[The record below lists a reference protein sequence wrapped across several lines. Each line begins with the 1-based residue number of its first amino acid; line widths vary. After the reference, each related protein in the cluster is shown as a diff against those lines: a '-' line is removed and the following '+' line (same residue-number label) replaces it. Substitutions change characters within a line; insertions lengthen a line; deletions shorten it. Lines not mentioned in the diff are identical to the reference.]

1 MSNQQT
7 AAVIEPEADFLTEEM
22 DAGPPSDDHPM
33 ALLLEEFDDSYVNQ
47 PQTGDIRHGVVVD
60 KRAGELLID
69 IGYKSEGIVTGR
81 EVDRLE
87 GDFKDMTIGDEV
99 PVYVMRE
106 DRDGNLLLSISRA
119 RAESDWK
126 HAEEL
131 LESQEMFTGSVSGFN
146 RGGVIV
152 KIGQVRGF
160 VPASQLSSESQSQQL
175 TDGEPDNRWMKLMDA
190 ELRMKVIDLDRRRNR
205 LILSERVAIREW
217 RREQKEKLLQTLEE
231 NTVCEGVV
239 SSLADFGAFVNL
251 GGADGL
257 IHLSELSWGR
267 INHPKEVVSIGE
279 KIKVMILNVDR
290 ERKRIGLSLRRL
302 LPEPWETVPDRYE
315 VGQIVRGLVTKL
327 VHFGAFARLDG
338 DTIEGLIHISELTE
352 RRIAH
357 PSEVVS
363 EGQEID
369 LRIIRIDTDKRRMGL
384 SLKQVAPEEES
395 VEFDWEPV
403 PLEENNAG
411 DRNTASTDNTRQPQ
425 PPSLAPKPPCE
436 AGRTRRRFR
445 RRTKPNPLRNRRQS
459 KRSPDSRPPHNLTR
473 GRPLPPLDRPP
484 VIKRVGHCVRHVFY
498 ELTKYARR
506 RYNIFS
512 QLMHV
517 WCATTTS
524 PVPAP
529 GIPVL
534 SNGSPAPERPTAP

>member
-7 AAVIEPEADFLTEEM
+7 EAVMDQTPDFLKEDM
-22 DAGPPSDDHPM
+22 DPGLPMDEHPM

-47 PQTGDIRHGVVVD
+47 PQTGDIRHGIVVD
-60 KRAGELLID
+60 KRSGELLID

-81 EVDRLE
+81 EVDRME
-87 GDFKDMTIGDEV
+87 DEFRDMTIGDEV

-126 HAEEL
+126 LAEEL
-131 LESQEMFTGSVSGFN
+131 LESQDMFTGSVSGFN

-160 VPASQLSSESQSQQL
+160 VPASQLSSESQAQQI
-175 TDGEPDNRWMKLMDA
+175 TEGEPDNRWMQLMDS

-217 RREQKEKLLQTLEE
+217 RREQKEKLLESLEE
-231 NTVCEGVV
+231 KSVCEGVV

-267 INHPKEVVSIGE
+267 ISHPKEVVSIGE
-279 KIKVMILNVDR
+279 KIKVMVLNVDR

-302 LPEPWETVPDRYE
+302 LPEPWDTVPDRYE
-315 VGQIVRGLVTKL
+315 VGQIVRGVVTKL
-327 VHFGAFARLDG
+327 VHFGAFARLNE

-352 RRIAH
+352 RRINH
-357 PSEVVS
+357 PSEVVT
-363 EGQEID
+363 EGQEIE

-384 SLKQVAPEEES
+384 SLKQVSPEEEEES
-395 VEFDWEPV
+395 VEFDWEPA
-403 PLEENNAG
+403 PLEKNTEKPANEAVTAEAADTANDADTAISDG
-411 DRNTASTDNTRQPQ
+411 AATQTESDDEQTAS
-425 PPSLAPKPPCE
+425 SEESKIVE
-436 AGRTRRRFR
+436 A
-445 RRTKPNPLRNRRQS
+445 
-459 KRSPDSRPPHNLTR
+459 
-473 GRPLPPLDRPP
+473 
-484 VIKRVGHCVRHVFY
+484 VI
-498 ELTKYARR
+498 
-506 RYNIFS
+506 
-512 QLMHV
+512 
-517 WCATTTS
+517 
-524 PVPAP
+524 
-529 GIPVL
+529 
-534 SNGSPAPERPTAP
+534 

>member
-1 MSNQQT
+1 MSNQQ
-7 AAVIEPEADFLTEEM
+7 AVAIMEPIVDFLSDG
-22 DAGPPSDDHPM
+22 DARPSMDDHPM

-47 PQTGDIRHGVVVD
+47 PQTGDIRYGVVVD
-60 KRAGELLID
+60 KRAGELLVD

-87 GDFKDMTIGDEV
+87 DEFREMTIGDEV

-119 RAESDWK
+119 RAEGDWK

-131 LESQEMFTGSVSGFN
+131 LESQDIFTGSVSGFN

-160 VPASQLSSESQSQQL
+160 VPASQLSSESQAMQI
-175 TDGEPDNRWMKLMDA
+175 TEGEPDNRWMQLMDT

-217 RREQKEKLLQTLEE
+217 RREQKEKLLESLEE
-231 NTVCEGVV
+231 SSVCDGVV

-267 INHPKEVVSIGE
+267 ISHPNEVVSIGQ
-279 KIKVMILNVDR
+279 KIKVMVLNVDR

-315 VGQIVRGLVTKL
+315 VGQIVRGVVTKL
-327 VHFGAFARLDG
+327 VHFGAFARLEA

-352 RRIAH
+352 KRINH
-357 PSEVVS
+357 PSEVVT
-363 EGQEID
+363 EGQELG

-384 SLKQVAPEEES
+384 SLKQAAPEEES

-403 PLEENNAG
+403 PLEENGAG
-411 DRNTASTDNTRQPQ
+411 DDAVTAESADEGVQAQ
-425 PPSLAPKPPCE
+425 AESDGE
-436 AGRTRRRFR
+436 AEAE
-445 RRTKPNPLRNRRQS
+445 Q
-459 KRSPDSRPPHNLTR
+459 D
-473 GRPLPPLDRPP
+473 
-484 VIKRVGHCVRHVFY
+484 
-498 ELTKYARR
+498 
-506 RYNIFS
+506 
-512 QLMHV
+512 
-517 WCATTTS
+517 
-524 PVPAP
+524 
-529 GIPVL
+529 
-534 SNGSPAPERPTAP
+534 PAPEDTEYVQAVI

>member
-7 AAVIEPEADFLTEEM
+7 AAVLEPEADFLTEEM

-69 IGYKSEGIVTGR
+69 IGYKSEGLVTGR

-131 LESQEMFTGSVSGFN
+131 LQSQEMFTGSVSGFN

-217 RREQKEKLLQTLEE
+217 RREQKERLLKTLEE

-357 PSEVVS
+357 PSEILS

-403 PLEENNAG
+403 PLEENDVG
-411 DRNTASTDNTRQPQ
+411 DRNAASTDNT
-425 PPSLAPKPPCE
+425 
-436 AGRTRRRFR
+436 
-445 RRTKPNPLRNRRQS
+445 
-459 KRSPDSRPPHNLTR
+459 
-473 GRPLPPLDRPP
+473 
-484 VIKRVGHCVRHVFY
+484 
-498 ELTKYARR
+498 
-506 RYNIFS
+506 
-512 QLMHV
+512 
-517 WCATTTS
+517 AT
-524 PVPAP
+524 PAAQA
-529 GIPVL
+529 
-534 SNGSPAPERPTAP
+534 APEQQAEPDVQAHAEPDDDSAAEPTETSQEPEAVKALA

>member
-1 MSNQQT
+1 MSNHHA
-7 AAVIEPEADFLTEEM
+7 AAVMEAQPDFLTEEI
-22 DAGPPSDDHPM
+22 DAGPPQDDHPM

-47 PQTGDIRHGVVVD
+47 PQQGDIRHGVVVD

-87 GDFKDMTIGDEV
+87 GDFKEMTIGDEV

-131 LESQEMFTGSVSGFN
+131 LESQDMFTGSVSGFN

-160 VPASQLSSESQSQQL
+160 VPASQLSSESQARQL
-175 TDGEPDNRWMKLMDA
+175 TEGEPDNRWMKLMDA

-217 RREQKEKLLQTLEE
+217 RREQKERLLESLEE
-231 NTVCEGVV
+231 STVCEGVV

-267 INHPKEVVSIGE
+267 ISHPKEVVSIGE
-279 KIKVMILNVDR
+279 KIQVMVLNVDR

-315 VGQIVRGLVTKL
+315 VGQIVRGVVTKL
-327 VHFGAFARLDG
+327 VHFGAFARLEG

-352 RRIAH
+352 RRITH
-357 PSEVVS
+357 PSEVVT
-363 EGQEID
+363 EDQGLE

-403 PLEENNAG
+403 PLEENRSDAE
-411 DRNTASTDNTRQPQ
+411 NTA
-425 PPSLAPKPPCE
+425 E
-436 AGRTRRRFR
+436 AAAVEA
-445 RRTKPNPLRNRRQS
+445 QAES
-459 KRSPDSRPPHNLTR
+459 DSEAASEQADPT
-473 GRPLPPLDRPP
+473 
-484 VIKRVGHCVRHVFY
+484 
-498 ELTKYARR
+498 E
-506 RYNIFS
+506 
-512 QLMHV
+512 
-517 WCATTTS
+517 
-524 PVPAP
+524 
-529 GIPVL
+529 
-534 SNGSPAPERPTAP
+534 APEVAKVVA

>member
-1 MSNQQT
+1 MSTQQ
-7 AAVIEPEADFLTEEM
+7 AVAVMGPSADFLADEETVQNL
-22 DAGPPSDDHPM
+22 DDHPM
-33 ALLLEEFDDSYVNQ
+33 TQLLEEFDESYVNQ

-60 KRAGELLID
+60 KRAGELLVD
-69 IGYKSEGIVTGR
+69 IGYKSEGIVAGR

-87 GDFKDMTIGDEV
+87 DEFKEMTIGDEV

-131 LESQEMFTGSVSGFN
+131 LESQDIFSGPVSGFN

-160 VPASQLSSESQSQQL
+160 VPASQLSSESQAMQISE
-175 TDGEPDNRWMKLMDA
+175 GEPDNRWMQLMDT

-217 RREQKEKLLQTLEE
+217 RREQKEKLLESLEE

-257 IHLSELSWGR
+257 VHLSELSWGR
-267 INHPKEVVSIGE
+267 ISHPSEVVTIGE
-279 KIKVMILNVDR
+279 KIKVMVLNVDR

-315 VGQIVRGLVTKL
+315 VGQVVRGTVTKL
-327 VHFGAFARLDG
+327 VHFGAFARLED
-338 DTIEGLIHISELTE
+338 DSIEGLIHISELTE
-352 RRIAH
+352 RRINH
-357 PSEVVS
+357 PSEVVA
-363 EGQEID
+363 EKQELE
-369 LRIIRIDTDKRRMGL
+369 LRIIRIDTQKRRMGL

-395 VEFDWEPV
+395 AEFDWEPV
-403 PLEENNAG
+403 PLEENETNDESRAA
-411 DRNTASTDNTRQPQ
+411 TAET
-425 PPSLAPKPPCE
+425 E
-436 AGRTRRRFR
+436 A
-445 RRTKPNPLRNRRQS
+445 
-459 KRSPDSRPPHNLTR
+459 
-473 GRPLPPLDRPP
+473 
-484 VIKRVGHCVRHVFY
+484 
-498 ELTKYARR
+498 
-506 RYNIFS
+506 
-512 QLMHV
+512 
-517 WCATTTS
+517 
-524 PVPAP
+524 AP
-529 GIPVL
+529 GQN
-534 SNGSPAPERPTAP
+534 SEDPEYVEAVI

>member
-1 MSNQQT
+1 MEAQ
-7 AAVIEPEADFLTEEM
+7 ADFLTEEI
-22 DAGPPSDDHPM
+22 DAGPPQDDHPM
-33 ALLLEEFDDSYVNQ
+33 ALLLQESDDSFVNQ
-47 PQTGDIRHGVVVD
+47 PQQGDIRHGVVVD

-87 GDFKDMTIGDEV
+87 GDFKAMTIGDEV

-131 LESQEMFTGSVSGFN
+131 LETQDMFTGSVSGFN

-175 TDGEPDNRWMKLMDA
+175 TEGEPDNRWMKLMDA

-217 RREQKEKLLQTLEE
+217 RREQKEKLLESLEE
-231 NTVCEGVV
+231 STVCEGVV

-257 IHLSELSWGR
+257 VHLSELSWGR
-267 INHPKEVVSIGE
+267 ISHPKEVVSIGE
-279 KIKVMILNVDR
+279 KIQVMVLNVDR

-315 VGQIVRGLVTKL
+315 VGQIVRGVVTKL

-352 RRIAH
+352 RRITH
-357 PSEVVS
+357 PSEVVT
-363 EGQEID
+363 EGQGLE

-384 SLKQVAPEEES
+384 SLKQVAPEEEA

-403 PLEENNAG
+403 PLEENEANAG
-411 DRNTASTDNTRQPQ
+411 STVEAAAEVSAEAASEQTD
-425 PPSLAPKPPCE
+425 
-436 AGRTRRRFR
+436 
-445 RRTKPNPLRNRRQS
+445 
-459 KRSPDSRPPHNLTR
+459 
-473 GRPLPPLDRPP
+473 
-484 VIKRVGHCVRHVFY
+484 
-498 ELTKYARR
+498 
-506 RYNIFS
+506 
-512 QLMHV
+512 
-517 WCATTTS
+517 
-524 PVPAP
+524 PAE
-529 GIPVL
+529 
-534 SNGSPAPERPTAP
+534 APEAAKVAV

>member
-1 MSNQQT
+1 MSNQQEV
-7 AAVIEPEADFLTEEM
+7 AVMEPVVDFLSDA
-22 DAGPPSDDHPM
+22 DAGPSMDDHPM
-33 ALLLEEFDDSYVNQ
+33 AQLLEEFDDSYVNQ

-60 KRAGELLID
+60 KRAGELLVD

-87 GDFKDMTIGDEV
+87 DEVREMTIGDEV

-106 DRDGNLLLSISRA
+106 DREGNLLLSISRA

-131 LESQEMFTGSVSGFN
+131 LESQDMFTGSVSGFN

-160 VPASQLSSESQSQQL
+160 VPASQLSSESQSLQI
-175 TDGEPDNRWMKLMDA
+175 TEGEPDNRWMKLMDA

-217 RREQKEKLLQTLEE
+217 RREQKEKLLESLEE
-231 NTVCEGVV
+231 NSVCEGTV

-267 INHPKEVVSIGE
+267 ISHPSEVVSIGQ
-279 KIKVMILNVDR
+279 KIKVMVLNVER

-315 VGQIVRGLVTKL
+315 VGQIVRGLVTKI
-327 VHFGAFARLDG
+327 VHFGAFARLED
-338 DTIEGLIHISELTE
+338 DSIEGLIHISELTE
-352 RRIAH
+352 KRINH

-363 EGQEID
+363 EGQEIE
-369 LRIIRIDTDKRRMGL
+369 LRIIRIDTEKRRMGL
-384 SLKQVAPEEES
+384 SLKQVAPEEEP
-395 VEFDWEPV
+395 VEFDWEPG
-403 PLEENNAG
+403 PLEENKKSAASDNAATAAKAEKVAQAQAG
-411 DRNTASTDNTRQPQ
+411 SDSEAAAERN
-425 PPSLAPKPPCE
+425 
-436 AGRTRRRFR
+436 
-445 RRTKPNPLRNRRQS
+445 
-459 KRSPDSRPPHNLTR
+459 
-473 GRPLPPLDRPP
+473 
-484 VIKRVGHCVRHVFY
+484 
-498 ELTKYARR
+498 
-506 RYNIFS
+506 
-512 QLMHV
+512 
-517 WCATTTS
+517 
-524 PVPAP
+524 
-529 GIPVL
+529 
-534 SNGSPAPERPTAP
+534 PAPEDSEYVQAVI

>member
-1 MSNQQT
+1 M
-7 AAVIEPEADFLTEEM
+7 EPHADFLQEDLDE
-22 DAGPPSDDHPM
+22 APPSDDHPM
-33 ALLLEEFDDSYVNQ
+33 ALLLQEFDDSYVNQ

-87 GDFKDMTIGDEV
+87 GEFREMSVGDEV

-106 DRDGNLLLSISRA
+106 DRDGNLLLSITRA

-160 VPASQLSSESQSQQL
+160 VPASQLSSESQAQQS
-175 TDGEPDNRWMKLMDA
+175 TEAEPDNRWMKLMDA

-217 RREQKEKLLQTLEE
+217 RREQKERLLKTLEE
-231 NTVCEGVV
+231 NSVCEGVV

-267 INHPKEVVSIGE
+267 INHPSEVVSIGE
-279 KIKVMILNVDR
+279 KLQVMVLNVDR
-290 ERKRIGLSLRRL
+290 DRKRIGLSLRRL

-315 VGQIVRGLVTKL
+315 VGQIVRGLITKL
-327 VHFGAFARLDG
+327 VHFGAFARLEG
-338 DTIEGLIHISELTE
+338 DSIEGLIHISELAE
-352 RRIAH
+352 HRITH

-363 EGQEID
+363 EGQELE
-369 LRIIRIDTDKRRMGL
+369 LRIIRIDTERRRMGL

-395 VEFDWEPV
+395 VEFDWEPA
-403 PLEENNAG
+403 PLEENADRAPGASNETSAPAAEITENGAAQIEATTENAQ
-411 DRNTASTDNTRQPQ
+411 N
-425 PPSLAPKPPCE
+425 AP
-436 AGRTRRRFR
+436 
-445 RRTKPNPLRNRRQS
+445 
-459 KRSPDSRPPHNLTR
+459 SPDSAADEQTEPP
-473 GRPLPPLDRPP
+473 G
-484 VIKRVGHCVRHVFY
+484 
-498 ELTKYARR
+498 
-506 RYNIFS
+506 
-512 QLMHV
+512 
-517 WCATTTS
+517 
-524 PVPAP
+524 
-529 GIPVL
+529 
-534 SNGSPAPERPTAP
+534 APEVVEAVM

>member
-1 MSNQQT
+1 
-7 AAVIEPEADFLTEEM
+7 
-22 DAGPPSDDHPM
+22 M

-47 PQTGDIRHGVVVD
+47 PQTGDIRYGVVVD

-87 GDFKDMTIGDEV
+87 GEFREMAIGDEV

-126 HAEEL
+126 QAEEL
-131 LESQEMFTGSVSGFN
+131 LETQDIFTGSVSGFN

-160 VPASQLSSESQSQQL
+160 VPASQLSSESQAMQL
-175 TDGEPDNRWMKLMDA
+175 TEGEPDNRWMKLMDT

-217 RREQKEKLLQTLEE
+217 RREQKEKLLESLEE
-231 NTVCEGVV
+231 KSVCEGVV

-267 INHPKEVVSIGE
+267 ISHPSEVVSIGQT
-279 KIKVMILNVDR
+279 IKVMVLNVDR

-302 LPEPWETVPDRYE
+302 LPEPWEAVPDRYE
-315 VGQIVRGLVTKL
+315 VGQVVHGLVTKL
-327 VHFGAFARLDG
+327 VHFGAFARLDK

-352 RRIAH
+352 RRITH
-357 PSEVVS
+357 PSEVVT
-363 EGQEID
+363 EGQELD

-384 SLKQVAPEEES
+384 SLKQVSPEEES

-403 PLEENNAG
+403 PMEEKAKNSA
-411 DRNTASTDNTRQPQ
+411 NTENSADTENSATNDAAAAQQADVAVQAQAESDDEASNEPTESPEE
-425 PPSLAPKPPCE
+425 PEIVE
-436 AGRTRRRFR
+436 A
-445 RRTKPNPLRNRRQS
+445 
-459 KRSPDSRPPHNLTR
+459 
-473 GRPLPPLDRPP
+473 
-484 VIKRVGHCVRHVFY
+484 V
-498 ELTKYARR
+498 
-506 RYNIFS
+506 
-512 QLMHV
+512 M
-517 WCATTTS
+517 
-524 PVPAP
+524 
-529 GIPVL
+529 
-534 SNGSPAPERPTAP
+534 

>member
-7 AAVIEPEADFLTEEM
+7 ATAMETEADFLTEEV
-22 DAGPPSDDHPM
+22 DAGPPKDDHPM

-87 GDFKDMTIGDEV
+87 GDFKDMTVGDEV

-126 HAEEL
+126 RAEEL
-131 LESQEMFTGSVSGFN
+131 LESQDMFTGSVSGFN

-175 TDGEPDNRWMKLMDA
+175 TEGEPDNRWMKLMDA

-217 RREQKEKLLQTLEE
+217 RREQKEKLLETLEE
-231 NTVCEGVV
+231 NSVCEGVV

-267 INHPKEVVSIGE
+267 ISHPKEVVSIGE
-279 KIKVMILNVDR
+279 KIKVMVLNVDR

-315 VGQIVRGLVTKL
+315 VGQIVRGAVTKL
-327 VHFGAFARLDG
+327 VHFGAFARLEG

-403 PLEENNAG
+403 PLEENEAGTQNAAAT
-411 DRNTASTDNTRQPQ
+411 DASSDASSDVVPEPQAGVDVQPQ
-425 PPSLAPKPPCE
+425 AELDDEAASEQTEPSEEPE
-436 AGRTRRRFR
+436 AER
-445 RRTKPNPLRNRRQS
+445 
-459 KRSPDSRPPHNLTR
+459 
-473 GRPLPPLDRPP
+473 
-484 VIKRVGHCVRHVFY
+484 VI
-498 ELTKYARR
+498 A
-506 RYNIFS
+506 
-512 QLMHV
+512 
-517 WCATTTS
+517 
-524 PVPAP
+524 
-529 GIPVL
+529 
-534 SNGSPAPERPTAP
+534 

>member
-1 MSNQQT
+1 MSNHHA
-7 AAVIEPEADFLTEEM
+7 AAVMEAQADFLTEEI
-22 DAGPPSDDHPM
+22 DVGPPQDDHPM
-33 ALLLEEFDDSYVNQ
+33 ALLLQEADDSFVNQ

-87 GDFKDMTIGDEV
+87 GDFKEMTIGDEV

-131 LESQEMFTGSVSGFN
+131 LESQDMFTGSVSGFN

-160 VPASQLSSESQSQQL
+160 VPASQLSSESQSQQI
-175 TDGEPDNRWMKLMDA
+175 TEGEPENRWMKLMDA

-217 RREQKEKLLQTLEE
+217 RREQKEKLLETLEE

-257 IHLSELSWGR
+257 VHLSELSWGR
-267 INHPKEVVSIGE
+267 ISHPKEVVSIGE
-279 KIKVMILNVDR
+279 KIQVMVLNVDR

-315 VGQIVRGLVTKL
+315 VGQIVKGVVTKL

-338 DTIEGLIHISELTE
+338 DTIEGLVHISELTE
-352 RRIAH
+352 RRITH
-357 PSEVVS
+357 PSEVVT
-363 EGQEID
+363 EGQGLE

-384 SLKQVAPEEES
+384 SLKQVEPEEEA

-403 PLEENNAG
+403 PLEENGANAENAAEAAAPVEARAES
-411 DRNTASTDNTRQPQ
+411 DSEQTDPAEAPQ
-425 PPSLAPKPPCE
+425 A
-436 AGRTRRRFR
+436 A
-445 RRTKPNPLRNRRQS
+445 
-459 KRSPDSRPPHNLTR
+459 
-473 GRPLPPLDRPP
+473 
-484 VIKRVGHCVRHVFY
+484 RVV
-498 ELTKYARR
+498 A
-506 RYNIFS
+506 
-512 QLMHV
+512 
-517 WCATTTS
+517 
-524 PVPAP
+524 
-529 GIPVL
+529 
-534 SNGSPAPERPTAP
+534 

>member
-1 MSNQQT
+1 MSNHQ
-7 AAVIEPEADFLTEEM
+7 AVAVTEPIPDFLLEI
-22 DAGPPSDDHPM
+22 DAGPNMDDHPM
-33 ALLLEEFDDSYVNQ
+33 AQLLEEFDDSYVNQ
-47 PQTGDIRHGVVVD
+47 PQTGDIRYGVVVD

-81 EVDRLE
+81 EVDRME
-87 GDFKDMTIGDEV
+87 DEFKEMAIGDEV

-119 RAESDWK
+119 RAENDWK

-131 LESQEMFTGSVSGFN
+131 LESQDMFTGSVSGFN

-160 VPASQLSSESQSQQL
+160 VPASQLSSESQSSQL
-175 TDGEPDNRWMKLMDA
+175 TAGEPDNRWMQLMDA
-190 ELRMKVIDLDRRRNR
+190 ELRIKVIDLDRRRNR

-217 RREQKEKLLQTLEE
+217 RREQKEILLKSLEE
-231 NTVCEGVV
+231 NSVCEGVV

-267 INHPKEVVSIGE
+267 ISHPNEVVSIGQ
-279 KIKVMILNVDR
+279 KLQVMVLNVDQ

-315 VGQIVRGLVTKL
+315 VGQVVRGLVTKL
-327 VHFGAFARLDG
+327 VHFGAFARLEG

-352 RRIAH
+352 KRINH

-363 EGQEID
+363 EGQELE
-369 LRIIRIDTDKRRMGL
+369 LRIIRIDTGKRRMGL
-384 SLKQVAPEEES
+384 SLKQVAPEEEE

-403 PLEENNAG
+403 PLEENGAS
-411 DRNTASTDNTRQPQ
+411 DDAVTAESDVATAETDADA
-425 PPSLAPKPPCE
+425 APAQAESDGKDE
-436 AGRTRRRFR
+436 DDQ
-445 RRTKPNPLRNRRQS
+445 NQ
-459 KRSPDSRPPHNLTR
+459 
-473 GRPLPPLDRPP
+473 
-484 VIKRVGHCVRHVFY
+484 
-498 ELTKYARR
+498 
-506 RYNIFS
+506 
-512 QLMHV
+512 
-517 WCATTTS
+517 
-524 PVPAP
+524 
-529 GIPVL
+529 
-534 SNGSPAPERPTAP
+534 APEDSEYVKAVI

>member
-1 MSNQQT
+1 MDPT
-7 AAVIEPEADFLTEEM
+7 ADFLSEEL
-22 DAGPPSDDHPM
+22 DEGPPMEDHPM
-33 ALLLEEFDDSYVNQ
+33 ALLLQEFDDSYVNQ

-87 GDFKDMTIGDEV
+87 GDFRDMTIGDEV

-131 LESQEMFTGSVSGFN
+131 LESQDMFTGSVSGFN

-160 VPASQLSSESQSQQL
+160 VPASQLSSESQSQQI
-175 TDGEPDNRWMKLMDA
+175 TEGEPDNRWMKLMDT

-217 RREQKEKLLQTLEE
+217 RREQKEKLLESLEE
-231 NTVCEGVV
+231 KSVCEGVV

-267 INHPKEVVSIGE
+267 ISHPSEVVSIGE
-279 KIKVMILNVDR
+279 KIQVMVLNVDR

-302 LPEPWETVPDRYE
+302 LPEPWETVPDRYT
-315 VGQIVRGLVTKL
+315 VGQVVRGIVTKL
-327 VHFGAFARLDG
+327 VHFGAFARLDT

-352 RRIAH
+352 RRITH

-363 EGQEID
+363 EGQELD

-384 SLKQVAPEEES
+384 SLKQVIPEEEES

-403 PLEENNAG
+403 PLEEN
-411 DRNTASTDNTRQPQ
+411 TASTEDTTNNEAPADQQAQAEPDNVAVQ
-425 PPSLAPKPPCE
+425 AE
-436 AGRTRRRFR
+436 AG
-445 RRTKPNPLRNRRQS
+445 S
-459 KRSPDSRPPHNLTR
+459 DDEHSA
-473 GRPLPPLDRPP
+473 
-484 VIKRVGHCVRHVFY
+484 
-498 ELTKYARR
+498 E
-506 RYNIFS
+506 
-512 QLMHV
+512 
-517 WCATTTS
+517 
-524 PVPAP
+524 
-529 GIPVL
+529 
-534 SNGSPAPERPTAP
+534 APEAPEEPKVVEAVI

>member
-1 MSNQQT
+1 MSNHHA
-7 AAVIEPEADFLTEEM
+7 AAVMEAQADFLTEEI
-22 DAGPPSDDHPM
+22 DAGPPQDDHPM
-33 ALLLEEFDDSYVNQ
+33 ALLLQESDDSFVNQ
-47 PQTGDIRHGVVVD
+47 PQQGDIRHGVVVD
-60 KRAGELLID
+60 KRTGELLID

-87 GDFKDMTIGDEV
+87 GDFKAMTIGDEV

-131 LESQEMFTGSVSGFN
+131 LETQDMFTGSVSGFN

-175 TDGEPDNRWMKLMDA
+175 TEGEPDNRWMKLMDA

-217 RREQKEKLLQTLEE
+217 RREQKEKLLESLEE
-231 NTVCEGVV
+231 STVCEGVV

-257 IHLSELSWGR
+257 VHLSELSWGR
-267 INHPKEVVSIGE
+267 ISHPKEVVSIGE
-279 KIKVMILNVDR
+279 KIQVMVLNVDR

-315 VGQIVRGLVTKL
+315 VGQIVRGVVTKL

-352 RRIAH
+352 RRITH
-357 PSEVVS
+357 PSEVVT
-363 EGQEID
+363 EGQGLE

-384 SLKQVAPEEES
+384 SLKQVAPEEEA

-403 PLEENNAG
+403 PLEENEANAG
-411 DRNTASTDNTRQPQ
+411 STVEAAAEVSAEAASEQTD
-425 PPSLAPKPPCE
+425 
-436 AGRTRRRFR
+436 
-445 RRTKPNPLRNRRQS
+445 
-459 KRSPDSRPPHNLTR
+459 
-473 GRPLPPLDRPP
+473 
-484 VIKRVGHCVRHVFY
+484 
-498 ELTKYARR
+498 
-506 RYNIFS
+506 
-512 QLMHV
+512 
-517 WCATTTS
+517 
-524 PVPAP
+524 PAE
-529 GIPVL
+529 
-534 SNGSPAPERPTAP
+534 APEAAKVAV

>member
-1 MSNQQT
+1 MSNQQ
-7 AAVIEPEADFLTEEM
+7 AVAVMDPTPDFLSEDM
-22 DAGPPSDDHPM
+22 DAGPPMDDHPM
-33 ALLLEEFDDSYVNQ
+33 ALLLQEFDDSYVNQ

-87 GDFKDMTIGDEV
+87 GDFRDMTIGDEV

-126 HAEEL
+126 LAEEL
-131 LESQEMFTGSVSGFN
+131 LESQNMFTGSVSGFN

-160 VPASQLSSESQSQQL
+160 VPASQLSSESQSQQI
-175 TDGEPDNRWMKLMDA
+175 TEGEPDNRWMKLMDT

-217 RREQKEKLLQTLEE
+217 RREQKEKLLESLEE
-231 NTVCEGVV
+231 KSVCDGVV

-267 INHPKEVVSIGE
+267 ISHPSEVVSIGE
-279 KIKVMILNVDR
+279 KIQVMVLNVDR

-302 LPEPWETVPDRYE
+302 LPEPWETVPDRYQ
-315 VGQIVRGLVTKL
+315 VGQVVRGVVTKL
-327 VHFGAFARLDG
+327 VHFGAFARLDS

-352 RRIAH
+352 RRITH
-357 PSEVVS
+357 PSEVVT
-363 EGQEID
+363 ERQELD

-384 SLKQVAPEEES
+384 SLKQVLPEEES

-403 PLEENNAG
+403 PLEENTE
-411 DRNTASTDNTRQPQ
+411 NTENSTSNEAAPAQQDDAQPAEAESDEVAVQAEANTQEPEVV
-425 PPSLAPKPPCE
+425 E
-436 AGRTRRRFR
+436 A
-445 RRTKPNPLRNRRQS
+445 
-459 KRSPDSRPPHNLTR
+459 
-473 GRPLPPLDRPP
+473 
-484 VIKRVGHCVRHVFY
+484 VI
-498 ELTKYARR
+498 
-506 RYNIFS
+506 
-512 QLMHV
+512 
-517 WCATTTS
+517 
-524 PVPAP
+524 
-529 GIPVL
+529 
-534 SNGSPAPERPTAP
+534 

>member
-1 MSNQQT
+1 MSNQQ
-7 AAVIEPEADFLTEEM
+7 AVAVMEPIPDFLIEI
-22 DAGPPSDDHPM
+22 DDGPPRDDHPM

-47 PQTGDIRHGVVVD
+47 PQTGDIRYGVVVD

-87 GDFKDMTIGDEV
+87 GEFREMAIGDEV

-126 HAEEL
+126 QAEEL
-131 LESQEMFTGSVSGFN
+131 LETQDIFTGSVSGFN

-160 VPASQLSSESQSQQL
+160 VPASQLSSESQAMQL
-175 TDGEPDNRWMKLMDA
+175 TEGEPDNRWMKLMDT

-217 RREQKEKLLQTLEE
+217 RREQKEKLLESLEE
-231 NTVCEGVV
+231 KSVCEGVV

-267 INHPKEVVSIGE
+267 ISHPSEVVSIGQ
-279 KIKVMILNVDR
+279 KINVMVLNVDR

-302 LPEPWETVPDRYE
+302 LPEPWEAVPDRYE
-315 VGQIVRGLVTKL
+315 VGQVVHGLVTKL
-327 VHFGAFARLDG
+327 VHFGAFARLDK

-352 RRIAH
+352 RRITH
-357 PSEVVS
+357 PSEVVT
-363 EGQEID
+363 EGQELD

-384 SLKQVAPEEES
+384 SLKQVSPEEES

-403 PLEENNAG
+403 PMEEKAKNSANTENSADTENSATNDAAAAQQADVAVQAQAESDDEVNNEP
-411 DRNTASTDNTRQPQ
+411 TESPEE
-425 PPSLAPKPPCE
+425 PEFVE
-436 AGRTRRRFR
+436 A
-445 RRTKPNPLRNRRQS
+445 
-459 KRSPDSRPPHNLTR
+459 
-473 GRPLPPLDRPP
+473 
-484 VIKRVGHCVRHVFY
+484 VI
-498 ELTKYARR
+498 
-506 RYNIFS
+506 
-512 QLMHV
+512 
-517 WCATTTS
+517 
-524 PVPAP
+524 
-529 GIPVL
+529 
-534 SNGSPAPERPTAP
+534 

>member
-1 MSNQQT
+1 MEAQ
-7 AAVIEPEADFLTEEM
+7 ADFLTEEI
-22 DAGPPSDDHPM
+22 DAGPPQDDHPM
-33 ALLLEEFDDSYVNQ
+33 ALLLQESDDSFVNQ
-47 PQTGDIRHGVVVD
+47 PQQGDIRHGVVVD
-60 KRAGELLID
+60 KRTGELLID
-69 IGYKSEGIVTGR
+69 IGYKSEGIVIGR

-87 GDFKDMTIGDEV
+87 GDFKAMTIGDEV

-131 LESQEMFTGSVSGFN
+131 LETQDMFTGSVSGFN

-175 TDGEPDNRWMKLMDA
+175 TEGEPDNRWMKLMDA

-217 RREQKEKLLQTLEE
+217 RREQKEKLLESLEE
-231 NTVCEGVV
+231 STVCEGVV

-257 IHLSELSWGR
+257 VHLSELSWGR
-267 INHPKEVVSIGE
+267 ISHPKEVVSIGE
-279 KIKVMILNVDR
+279 KIQVMVLNVDR

-315 VGQIVRGLVTKL
+315 VGQIVRGVVTKL

-352 RRIAH
+352 RRITH
-357 PSEVVS
+357 PSEVVT
-363 EGQEID
+363 EGQGLE

-384 SLKQVAPEEES
+384 SLKQVAPEEEA

-403 PLEENNAG
+403 PLEENEANAG
-411 DRNTASTDNTRQPQ
+411 STVEAAAEVSAEAASEQTD
-425 PPSLAPKPPCE
+425 
-436 AGRTRRRFR
+436 
-445 RRTKPNPLRNRRQS
+445 
-459 KRSPDSRPPHNLTR
+459 
-473 GRPLPPLDRPP
+473 
-484 VIKRVGHCVRHVFY
+484 
-498 ELTKYARR
+498 
-506 RYNIFS
+506 
-512 QLMHV
+512 
-517 WCATTTS
+517 
-524 PVPAP
+524 PAE
-529 GIPVL
+529 
-534 SNGSPAPERPTAP
+534 APEAAKVAV

>member
-1 MSNQQT
+1 M
-7 AAVIEPEADFLTEEM
+7 
-22 DAGPPSDDHPM
+22 DDHPM
-33 ALLLEEFDDSYVNQ
+33 ALLLAEFDDSYVNQ
-47 PQTGDIRHGVVVD
+47 PQTGDIRYGVVVD

-87 GDFKDMTIGDEV
+87 GEFREMTIGDEV

-126 HAEEL
+126 QAEEL
-131 LESQEMFTGSVSGFN
+131 LETQDIFTGSVSGFN

-160 VPASQLSSESQSQQL
+160 VPASQLSSESQAMQL
-175 TDGEPDNRWMKLMDA
+175 TEGEPDNRWMKLMDT

-217 RREQKEKLLQTLEE
+217 RREQKEKLLESLEE
-231 NTVCEGVV
+231 KSVCEGVV

-267 INHPKEVVSIGE
+267 ISHPSEVVSIGQ
-279 KIKVMILNVDR
+279 KINVMVLNVDR

-302 LPEPWETVPDRYE
+302 LPEPWEAVPDRYE
-315 VGQIVRGLVTKL
+315 VGQVVHGLVTKL
-327 VHFGAFARLDG
+327 VHFGAFARLDK

-352 RRIAH
+352 RRITH
-357 PSEVVS
+357 PSEVVT
-363 EGQEID
+363 EGQELD

-384 SLKQVAPEEES
+384 SLKQVSPEEES

-403 PLEENNAG
+403 PMEEKAKNSA
-411 DRNTASTDNTRQPQ
+411 NTENSADTENSATNDAAAAQQADVAVQAQAESDDEASNEPTESPEE
-425 PPSLAPKPPCE
+425 PEIVE
-436 AGRTRRRFR
+436 A
-445 RRTKPNPLRNRRQS
+445 
-459 KRSPDSRPPHNLTR
+459 
-473 GRPLPPLDRPP
+473 
-484 VIKRVGHCVRHVFY
+484 V
-498 ELTKYARR
+498 
-506 RYNIFS
+506 
-512 QLMHV
+512 M
-517 WCATTTS
+517 
-524 PVPAP
+524 
-529 GIPVL
+529 
-534 SNGSPAPERPTAP
+534 